1 MKGILLKI
9 IPVSALL
16 LAFMPTVHSISF
28 TQYIDHNGNIVT
40 SNIPK
45 SCVSNGLMVCFQYH
59 PVIKSG
65 PVSVSRQPTI
75 IKTSK
80 PKFEPKKSSPTK
92 EPDVK
97 MSNNNICHSKG
108 DRDYGKTK
116 VYSRF
121 SSIDDCI
128 DAGGRHPKYKNIPE
142 QEALSINSNRTQS
155 APY

>member
-1 MKGILLKI
+1 MKGILPKI
-9 IPVSALL
+9 IPVLALL
-16 LAFMPTVHSISF
+16 LTFMPTVHSISF

-80 PKFEPKKSSPTK
+80 PKLKSKKLSTTE

-97 MSNNNICHSKG
+97 MSSSNICHSKG

-116 VYSRF
+116 EFSQF
-121 SSIDDCI
+121 SSIDECI

-142 QEALSINSNRTQS
+142 QETLSINSNRTQS